1 MKIESNG
8 KEYNVT
14 TCKETDFQESMGIL
28 SSIDSEDGDEASS
41 AIIEIMNR
49 ALQPSA
55 TLEEIKEFDAKT
67 ITEIILIYFDMPVTP
82 LHTGSSM

>member
-8 KEYNVT
+8 KEYNVI
-14 TCKETDFQESMGIL
+14 TCKESDFQESMEIL
-28 SSIDSEDGDEASS
+28 SNIDSEDSGEAST

-55 TLEEIKEFDAKT
+55 TLEEIKEFDAST
-67 ITEIILIYFDMPVTP
+67 ITEIILTYFDMQD
-82 LHTGSSM
+82 GQ